1 MVVRQAL
8 FLYILRAVAG
18 VAIFFSNLLGMM
30 KRILS
35 FLFFLSL
42 AGASG
47 AQSRSAVETSTD
59 ILMFLPSATGG
70 VASLAKGDYKG
81 LLQHLEAGAATV
93 VTTYLLKYTIDKR
106 RPDGSDN
113 HSFPSNHT
121 GIAFI
126 GASFLQQRYG
136 WKWGAPA
143 YAVAAYVGWG
153 RIFCKQHDFWDVL
166 AGAAIGT
173 TSAIVLTTPY
183 AREHNISFAPFALP
197 NGGCGVHFSMNL

>member
-1 MVVRQAL
+1 
-8 FLYILRAVAG
+8 
-18 VAIFFSNLLGMM
+18 M
-30 KRILS
+30 KRIIYILI
-35 FLFFLSL
+35 LFAVLPVCSR
-42 AGASG
+42 

-59 ILMFLPSATGG
+59 ILMFLPSGVGG
-70 VASLAKGDYKG
+70 VVSLAEGDYKG
-81 LLQHLEAGAATV
+81 LLQHLESGALTV
-93 VTTYLLKYTIDKR
+93 ATTYLLKYTVKKR

-121 GIAFI
+121 GVAFV

-153 RIFCKQHDFWDVL
+153 RVYCKQHDAWDVL

-173 TSAIVLTTPY
+173 ASAVLLTTPY
-183 AREHNISFAPFALP
+183 ARKHNISLSPFAIP
-197 NGGCGVHFSMNL
+197 DGGCGVHFSMNL